1 MINHMNSRN
10 VDSNVTIINVEI
22 LQRSNIVKL
31 KSLRD
36 DKKKTKSI
44 IKLLTKILMLNKEKS
59 KNHS

>member
-1 MINHMNSRN
+1 MTNHMNSRN

-59 KNHS
+59 KDHS

>member
-1 MINHMNSRN
+1 MNSRN

-44 IKLLTKILMLNKEKS
+44 IKLLTKTLMLKKEKS
-59 KNHS
+59 KDHS